1 MLRNLYHGSTIVL
14 RTPRCDYENDW
25 NDFGP
30 GFYCTDSHDRAALW
44 ASGHGRDGFVNAY
57 RLDDR
62 GLRTIDLGSPRYCIL
77 HWLAVLLNY
86 REFDTLTP
94 MAYQARDYIRTA
106 FAVDHRDCDCII
118 GWRADNI
125 HFTYAQ
131 DFLNENISYQQLR
144 DAVRMSGLGRQTV
157 LKSSRALD
165 RLLFTGYESV
175 KNSAQYPVRISE
187 ERNALSSYSR
197 EVYRKKDI
205 SGLYIS
211 TFMLENIQEYDSR
224 LK

>member
-1 MLRNLYHGSTIVL
+1 MLRNLYYGSTKIL
-14 RTPRCDYENDW
+14 RTPRYGYKNDW

-30 GFYCTDSHDRAALW
+30 GFYCTDSYDHAALW
-44 ASGHGRDGFVNAY
+44 AAGHDRDGFVNSY
-57 RLDDR
+57 RLDDS

-125 HFTYAQ
+125 HFTFAQ
-131 DFLNENISYQQLR
+131 DFLNEDISYQQLR
-144 DAVRMSGLGRQTV
+144 DAVRLSGLGRQTV
-157 LKSSRALD
+157 LKSNRAMD
-165 RLLFTGYESV
+165 RMLFTGYESV
-175 KNSAQYPVRISE
+175 KSNTQYPARISGE
-187 ERNALSSYSR
+187 KNALLSYSR
-197 EVYRKKDI
+197 DVYRKKDP

-211 TFMLENIQEYDSR
+211 AIMLENIQEYDSR

>member
-1 MLRNLYHGSTIVL
+1 MLRTLYHGSSIIL
-14 RTPRCDYENDW
+14 RTPKPGYENDW

-30 GFYCTDSHDRAALW
+30 GFYCTDSHDHAAMW
-44 ASGHGRDGFVNAY
+44 ASGHGRDGFINAY
-57 RLDDR
+57 RLDDK
-62 GLRTIDLGSPRYCIL
+62 GLRTLDLGNPRYCIL

-125 HFTYAQ
+125 HFTFAQ
-131 DFLNENISYQQLR
+131 DFLNEDISYQQLR
-144 DAVRMSGLGRQTV
+144 DAVRLSGLGRQTV
-157 LKSSRALD
+157 LKSNRAMD
-165 RLLFTGYESV
+165 RMLFTGYESV
-175 KNSAQYPVRISE
+175 KSNTQYPVRISGE
-187 ERNALSSYSR
+187 KNALLSYSR
-197 EVYRKKDI
+197 DVYRKKDP

-211 TFMLENIQEYDSR
+211 TIMLENIQEYDSR

>member
-1 MLRNLYHGSTIVL
+1 MLRNLYYGSTKIL
-14 RTPRCDYENDW
+14 RTPRYGYKNDW

-30 GFYCTDSHDRAALW
+30 GFYCTDSYDHAALW
-44 ASGHGRDGFVNAY
+44 AAGYDRDGFVNSY
-57 RLDDR
+57 RLDDS

-125 HFTYAQ
+125 HFTFAQ
-131 DFLNENISYQQLR
+131 DFLNEDISYQQLR
-144 DAVRMSGLGRQTV
+144 DAVRLSGLGRQTV
-157 LKSSRALD
+157 LKSNRAMD
-165 RLLFTGYESV
+165 RMLFTGYESV
-175 KNSAQYPVRISE
+175 KSNTQYPARISGE
-187 ERNALSSYSR
+187 KNALLSYSR
-197 EVYRKKDI
+197 DVYRKKDP

-211 TFMLENIQEYDSR
+211 TIMLENIQEYDSR